1 MFCYNCGKELPE
13 NAVFCPFCGTQV
25 GVSVNTEIINDI
37 QENQPVAEDGPEQE
51 TVIEPVAEEVT
62 AVQEPEPVGEIPVQE
77 PVTEPESGTEEQNSE
92 DGPEDEREIAPHTIS
107 SFVWSLVA
115 NELSIIPVLGLV
127 FSLIA
132 FVKSLKGRRIV
143 QADPERYKLKG
154 FLTAALIISI
164 IALVGSIVGPILF
177 ASYFSVLKDLFN
189 GSGPFSSTF
198 V

>member
-1 MFCYNCGKELPE
+1 MSLTPATSNNTSY
-13 NAVFCPFCGTQV
+13 GT
-25 GVSVNTEIINDI
+25 VSVSGNE
-37 QENQPVAEDGPEQE
+37 
-51 TVIEPVAEEVT
+51 EP
-62 AVQEPEPVGEIPVQE
+62 VQEPELV
-77 PVTEPESGTEEQNSE
+77 TEEQPSGE
-92 DGPEDEREIAPHTIS
+92 DTEPEREIAPNTIS

-143 QADPERYKLKG
+143 NADPDRYKLKG
-154 FLTAALIISI
+154 FLKAALIISI

-177 ASYFSVLKDLFN
+177 ATYFSMIKDLFN

>member
-25 GVSVNTEIINDI
+25 GVPVNTVISES
-37 QENQPVAEDGPEQE
+37 QENLPEEENGLSKEAVAD
-51 TVIEPVAEEVT
+51 EVT
-62 AVQEPEPVGEIPVQE
+62 DVMEPDPAVEAPVQE
-77 PVTEPESGTEEQNSE
+77 APVPEPESEIEEQPAGE
-92 DGPEDEREIAPHTIS
+92 DLEPEREIAPHTIS

-177 ASYFSVLKDLFN
+177 ASYFSVLKDIFN

>member
-25 GVSVNTEIINDI
+25 GVPVNTVISES
-37 QENQPVAEDGPEQE
+37 QENRPEEEIGLSKEAVAD
-51 TVIEPVAEEVT
+51 EVT
-62 AVQEPEPVGEIPVQE
+62 DVMEPDPADEAPVQE
-77 PVTEPESGTEEQNSE
+77 APVPEPESEIEEQPAGE
-92 DGPEDEREIAPHTIS
+92 DLEPEREIAPHTIS

-177 ASYFSVLKDLFN
+177 ASYFSVLKDIFN

>member
-25 GVSVNTEIINDI
+25 GVQVNTVINDI
-37 QENQPVAEDGPEQE
+37 QENEPEVENLPEPAPAGETPVPDE
-51 TVIEPVAEEVT
+51 EPVL
-62 AVQEPEPVGEIPVQE
+62 
-77 PVTEPESGTEEQNSE
+77 EPESVMEEQPAGE
-92 DGPEDEREIAPHTIS
+92 DTEPEREIAPHTIS

-143 QADPERYKLKG
+143 QADPDRYKLKG
-154 FLTAALIISI
+154 FLKAALIISI

-177 ASYFSVLKDLFN
+177 ATYFSMIKDLFN

>member
-25 GVSVNTEIINDI
+25 GVSLNTAIDDNRENHPVEEIKPSVNEEVI
-37 QENQPVAEDGPEQE
+37 QEPAPTEDVLFEDNPVQ
-51 TVIEPVAEEVT
+51 VN
-62 AVQEPEPVGEIPVQE
+62 EPEAQE
-77 PVTEPESGTEEQNSE
+77 QAADTETQSS
-92 DGPEDEREIAPHTIS
+92 RETAPHAIS

-115 NELSIIPVLGLV
+115 NESSIIPVLGLV

-143 QADPERYKLKG
+143 KADPERYKLKG
-154 FLTAALIISI
+154 FLTASLIISI
-164 IALVGSIVGPILF
+164 IALVGSIVGPMLL
-177 ASYFSVLKDLFN
+177 ASYFSLIKDIFH

>member
-25 GVSVNTEIINDI
+25 GVPVNTVISES
-37 QENQPVAEDGPEQE
+37 QENRPEEENGQSQE
-51 TVIEPVAEEVT
+51 TVSEEVT
-62 AVQEPEPVGEIPVQE
+62 AVLEPDSAEEPPVQE
-77 PVTEPESGTEEQNSE
+77 EPVPEPEREIEEQPSGE
-92 DGPEDEREIAPHTIS
+92 DFEPEREIAPHTIS

-127 FSLIA
+127 FSIIA

-143 QADPERYKLKG
+143 KADPERYKLKG
-154 FLTAALIISI
+154 FLTADLIISI

-177 ASYFSVLKDLFN
+177 ASYFSVLKDIFN

>member
-25 GVSVNTEIINDI
+25 GVQVNTVINDI
-37 QENQPVAEDGPEQE
+37 QEN
-51 TVIEPVAEEVT
+51 EPVAEEVT
-62 AVQEPEPVGEIPVQE
+62 PVQESEPAWETPAQDEEPVLEPEPV
-77 PVTEPESGTEEQNSE
+77 TEEQPIGE
-92 DGPEDEREIAPHTIS
+92 DTEPEREIAPNTIS

-143 QADPERYKLKG
+143 NADPDRYKLKG
-154 FLTAALIISI
+154 FLKAALIISI

-177 ASYFSVLKDLFN
+177 ATYFSMIKDLFN